1 MSGLRPLLGR
11 VLRRVPASWKSSVKW
26 SLTIPDMEASLRNM
40 ARIGFAPKQVLDIGA
55 YVGEW
60 TRMCRRIFPES
71 HVLMFEPQPE
81 RKAGL
86 EALCREV
93 SNVELNT
100 SLLGRAAQGAVTFRL
115 LETGSS
121 IYATGRHADAPM
133 ISLPMTTL
141 GAVVRDTPFAR
152 PNLIKIDVQGAELD
166 VFTGGWEVVCAA
178 EAIVIEVALFA
189 EYANAPLASEVIRAL
204 DDRQF
209 RPYDI
214 CTIWRN
220 TPTRSADQADMI
232 FVRDTSPLFEKRHYL
247 G

>member
-1 MSGLRPLLGR
+1 
-11 VLRRVPASWKSSVKW
+11 
-26 SLTIPDMEASLRNM
+26 MEASLRNM
-40 ARIGFAPKQVLDIGA
+40 ARIGFAPGHVLDVGA

-60 TRMCRRIFPES
+60 TRMCRRVFPAS
-71 HVLMFEPQPE
+71 RVLMFEPQPE

-86 EALCREV
+86 EALCRED

-100 SLLGRAAQGAVTFRL
+100 SLLGRVAQDAVTFRL

-121 IYATGRHADAPM
+121 IYATGRHANAPTV
-133 ISLPMTTL
+133 SLPMTTL
-141 GAVVRDTPFAR
+141 GAAVRGTPFAR
-152 PNLIKIDVQGAELD
+152 PDLIKIDVQGAELD
-166 VFTGGWEVVCAA
+166 VFAGGWDVVGAA
-178 EAIVIEVALFA
+178 QAIVIEVALFA
-189 EYANAPLASEVIRAL
+189 EYANAPLASEVIREL

-232 FVRDTSPLFEKRHYL
+232 FVRNNSPLFEKRHYL